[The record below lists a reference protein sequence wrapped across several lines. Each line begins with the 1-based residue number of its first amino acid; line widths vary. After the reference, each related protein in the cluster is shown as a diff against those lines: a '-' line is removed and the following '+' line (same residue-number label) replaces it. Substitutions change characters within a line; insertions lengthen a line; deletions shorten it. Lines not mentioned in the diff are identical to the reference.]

1 MSYSTGMRWWNI
13 TLVQSIS
20 SSRAVITESPS
31 TRSILINWLDL
42 HHNTSM
48 NTNSTLMTHQEMVIR
63 MLKNPKVSEELARLN
78 KNELADLDKKLSK
91 QNSKETDK

>member
-1 MSYSTGMRWWNI
+1 MK
-13 TLVQSIS
+13 
-20 SSRAVITESPS
+20 
-31 TRSILINWLDL
+31 
-42 HHNTSM
+42 
-48 NTNSTLMTHQEMVIR
+48 TNPTLMTHQEMVIR

>member
-1 MSYSTGMRWWNI
+1 
-13 TLVQSIS
+13 
-20 SSRAVITESPS
+20 VITESPS
-31 TRSILINWLDL
+31 TRSILIKWLGL

-48 NTNSTLMTHQEMVIR
+48 NTNPTLMTHQEMVIR
-63 MLKNPKVSEELARLN
+63 MLKNPNVREELDRLN

>member
-1 MSYSTGMRWWNI
+1 M
-13 TLVQSIS
+13 
-20 SSRAVITESPS
+20 ITESPS
-31 TRSILINWLDL
+31 TRSILIKWLGL

-48 NTNSTLMTHQEMVIR
+48 NTNRSLMTHQEIVIR

-78 KNELADLDKKLSK
+78 KNELADLDKKISK